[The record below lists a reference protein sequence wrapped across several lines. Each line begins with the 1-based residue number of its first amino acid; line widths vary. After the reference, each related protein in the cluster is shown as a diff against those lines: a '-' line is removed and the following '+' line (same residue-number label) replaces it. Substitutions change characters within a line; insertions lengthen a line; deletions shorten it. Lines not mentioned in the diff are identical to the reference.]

1 MTSHRFFHKEIK
13 KQYVGR
19 KGQKMDEIDF
29 LFLIKLHQKFLTKK
43 NEQTDNKS
51 SSNYVRRVVCTRL
64 AMAH

>member
-43 NEQTDNKS
+43 MNKLITNQVQT
-51 SSNYVRRVVCTRL
+51 
-64 AMAH
+64 M